1 MAKLRNELHNDL
13 SGRLG
18 NLVYYKS
25 YGQTCVRSLP
35 STYRDRKSDKQ
46 IINRERIKG
55 IGSLFQIFRPAL
67 RYDIANKHSSSA
79 AVFCSLN
86 WKNVSFDIETYK
98 LSVKYDELVLSNA
111 SMKDLLGLTISR
123 SANHVEFQWELDSLQ
138 DDSYYVLCVAFA
150 KGIQQV
156 QIADVK
162 RKKLSAT
169 VNLPQGAGEIIT
181 YTIAHRRTAS

>member
-1 MAKLRNELHNDL
+1 MAKLTNELHNHL

-25 YGQTCVRSLP
+25 NGQSCVRSLP
-35 STYRDRKSDKQ
+35 STYKDKKSDKQ

-86 WKNVSFDIETYK
+86 WENVSFDIEANK
-98 LSVKYDELVLSNA
+98 LSVKYDELRLSNA
-111 SMKDLLGLTISR
+111 SMKDLLGLSISR
-123 SANHVEFQWELDSLQ
+123 FNNRVEFQWELDSLQ
-138 DDSYYVLCVAFA
+138 DDSYYVLCVVFV
-150 KGIQQV
+150 KSIRQV
-156 QIADVK
+156 YITEAK
-162 RKKLSAT
+162 RKTLSAT
-169 VNLPQGAGEIIT
+169 LNLPQSAGDIVT
-181 YTIAHRRTAS
+181 YTIAHRRKA